1 MRSYLILTM
10 CGLFLMQY
18 FFPYQWLQYL
28 VVAIVLAVFTGSAT
42 KADPFPRWLGIFMMT
57 IGILLEI
64 NKGGGVQGIS
74 EGILLILPLIC
85 LITLAPLLSL
95 PLRLSGYFEAVDS
108 LLRNLVHH
116 PRKLFAGIT
125 GTLFLLSPILNL
137 GTVRII
143 HEFLKDLK
151 LPSVMSAKSY
161 LVGFST
167 APLWSPYF
175 ASVSLILH
183 YLDIPVSEY
192 IMYGIG
198 LSLLTLL
205 VGNLLFAIW
214 ERRNLIVPEN
224 VEEEPLKIQHR
235 KQLLRLVIC
244 IMALMA
250 SSLII
255 EYITQ
260 WSMIVIVC
268 LISISFPL
276 LWGVVSNSLRRLLP
290 PFKDYRIRTVPMLNN
305 EIVLFTSAGLL
316 GYAMQG
322 TSLSNGVN
330 IFLMSAAKQSF
341 LLFAVTLMAIVLI
354 VTYAGIH
361 QIAVISALAMQLN
374 AEELGISSLAL
385 AMLLALAWST
395 STALSPFSGLNL
407 MVSRFAG
414 ISGVEVGLR
423 ANGLYLSVVILV
435 GIVIISFVR

>member
-10 CGLFLMQY
+10 CGLFLIQY
-18 FFPYQWLQYL
+18 FFSYPWLQYL
-28 VVAIVLAVFTGSAT
+28 VVAVVLAVFMGSAT

-57 IGILLEI
+57 IGILLEFH
-64 NKGGGVQGIS
+64 KGGGLQGIS
-74 EGILLILPLIC
+74 KGILLILPLIS

-137 GTVRII
+137 GTIRII

-175 ASVSLILH
+175 ASVSLVLH

-198 LSLLTLL
+198 LSFLTLL

-214 ERRNLIVPEN
+214 ERRNPIVKEN
-224 VEEEPLKIQHR
+224 VSEEPLKSQHR
-235 KQLLRLVIC
+235 KQLLRLSMF
-244 IMALMA
+244 IMTLMA
-250 SSLII
+250 TSLII
-255 EYITQ
+255 ESITH

-268 LISISFPL
+268 LISISFPV
-276 LWGVVSNSLRRLLP
+276 LWGIVSNSLRRLRL
-290 PFKDYRIRTVPMLNN
+290 PFKDYRDHTVPMLNN
-305 EIVLFTSAGLL
+305 EIMLFTSAGLL

-322 TSLSNGVN
+322 TSLLNGVN
-330 IFLMSAAKQSF
+330 VFLISTAKQSF
-341 LLFAVTLMAIVLI
+341 LLFAVTMMAIVLI
-354 VTYAGIH
+354 VTYVGIH
-361 QIAVISALAMQLN
+361 QIAAISALAMQLD
-374 AEELGISSLAL
+374 AQDLGISNLAL
-385 AMLLALAWST
+385 AMLLLLAWSA

-407 MVSRFAG
+407 MVSRIAG

-423 ANGLYLSVVILV
+423 ANGLYLSVVILI
-435 GIVIISFVR
+435 GIFIISFFR